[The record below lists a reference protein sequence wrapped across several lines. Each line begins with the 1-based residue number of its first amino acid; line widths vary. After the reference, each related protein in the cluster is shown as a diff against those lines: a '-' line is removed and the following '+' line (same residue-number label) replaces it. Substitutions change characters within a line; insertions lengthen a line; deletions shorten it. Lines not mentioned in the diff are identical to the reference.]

1 VFVPRAQV
9 AAEAGLAFVL
19 GAGWF
24 VLLSLLVGTSAFSS
38 RAVLAVTVI
47 LLDVAVVWML
57 ARLTG
62 IGYAVAVGVAG
73 VVALDWYC
81 IPPIHSADVPN
92 AENGLALGAYLVA
105 GTLLGQLAASARRRA
120 EESEREVRVLAE
132 EQAALRRVA
141 TLVAVES
148 APEDVFASVTEEVGR
163 LLGID
168 LTTLLRYESDGSATV
183 VAAWNREGR
192 RPTLGSRWHLDSG
205 TVASRVWDTGR
216 PQRVVDYAELGGA
229 FTEALRSLGV
239 RSSAGSPVVVEGA
252 LWGVMIG
259 ASLAEEPIAEGTELQ
274 LGEFTQLTGAAVAN
288 AESRGELT
296 ASRARLVASSDEA
309 RQRIERDLH
318 DGVQQRLVSLALDVG
333 RAESMTQPEQLPLRD
348 ELSSL
353 RDGLVGVVDELREVA
368 QGIHPAILTEGG
380 LRPALAT
387 LARRS
392 PVPVDLDVRG
402 GDRLPE
408 PVEVGL
414 YYVASEALTNAIKHA
429 RATHVVVDL
438 QLDSTVAELQV
449 SDDGVGG
456 ADMRAG
462 SGLVGLSDRVHA
474 LGGTIEVRSPA
485 GRGTRLDAHIPL
497 TSASVPAADQNS

>member
-183 VAAWNREGR
+183 VAAWSREGR

-239 RSSAGSPVVVEGA
+239 RSSAGSPV
-252 LWGVMIG
+252 
-259 ASLAEEPIAEGTELQ
+259 EPIAEGTELQ

>member
-1 VFVPRAQV
+1 
-9 AAEAGLAFVL
+9 
-19 GAGWF
+19 
-24 VLLSLLVGTSAFSS
+24 
-38 RAVLAVTVI
+38 
-47 LLDVAVVWML
+47 
-57 ARLTG
+57 
-62 IGYAVAVGVAG
+62 
-73 VVALDWYC
+73 
-81 IPPIHSADVPN
+81 
-92 AENGLALGAYLVA
+92 
-105 GTLLGQLAASARRRA
+105 
-120 EESEREVRVLAE
+120 
-132 EQAALRRVA
+132 
-141 TLVAVES
+141 
-148 APEDVFASVTEEVGR
+148 
-163 LLGID
+163 
-168 LTTLLRYESDGSATV
+168 
-183 VAAWNREGR
+183 
-192 RPTLGSRWHLDSG
+192 
-205 TVASRVWDTGR
+205 
-216 PQRVVDYAELGGA
+216 
-229 FTEALRSLGV
+229 
-239 RSSAGSPVVVEGA
+239 
-252 LWGVMIG
+252 MIG

-353 RDGLVGVVDELREVA
+353 RYGLVGVVDELREVA

>member
-1 VFVPRAQV
+1 
-9 AAEAGLAFVL
+9 
-19 GAGWF
+19 
-24 VLLSLLVGTSAFSS
+24 
-38 RAVLAVTVI
+38 
-47 LLDVAVVWML
+47 M
-57 ARLTG
+57 
-62 IGYAVAVGVAG
+62 
-73 VVALDWYC
+73 
-81 IPPIHSADVPN
+81 
-92 AENGLALGAYLVA
+92 
-105 GTLLGQLAASARRRA
+105 
-120 EESEREVRVLAE
+120 
-132 EQAALRRVA
+132 
-141 TLVAVES
+141 
-148 APEDVFASVTEEVGR
+148 
-163 LLGID
+163 
-168 LTTLLRYESDGSATV
+168 
-183 VAAWNREGR
+183 
-192 RPTLGSRWHLDSG
+192 
-205 TVASRVWDTGR
+205 
-216 PQRVVDYAELGGA
+216 
-229 FTEALRSLGV
+229 
-239 RSSAGSPVVVEGA
+239 
-252 LWGVMIG
+252 
-259 ASLAEEPIAEGTELQ
+259 
-274 LGEFTQLTGAAVAN
+274 
-288 AESRGELT
+288 
-296 ASRARLVASSDEA
+296 
-309 RQRIERDLH
+309 
-318 DGVQQRLVSLALDVG
+318 QQRLVSLALDVG